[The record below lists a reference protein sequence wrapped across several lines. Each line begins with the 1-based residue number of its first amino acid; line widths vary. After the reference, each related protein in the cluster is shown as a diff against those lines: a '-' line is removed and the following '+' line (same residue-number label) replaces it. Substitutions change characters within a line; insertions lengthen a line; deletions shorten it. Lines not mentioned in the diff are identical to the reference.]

1 MIVDYASADG
11 TATAGQDYT
20 AVRGSLTFPATD
32 AAPRK
37 IAVPLLDD
45 AADEEEEETFT
56 VTLSAPVAADTPLRA
71 ALTDATATARGT
83 IADDDDPAVTA
94 AFTAASY
101 AAAEGGAAAAV
112 TVRLSADPERTLVL
126 PLTVAHHGGA
136 TADDYAGLPPGRT
149 VRFAAGVQEAAFTIT
164 ATDDALDDD
173 GESLV
178 LGFGELP
185 DGVTAGAVPAATVTL
200 TDDDATP
207 AVTGATAFAVAE
219 GATAVTE
226 LAATDADLGAGELAW
241 SPAAGGADNAHFT
254 LTAAGVLAFT
264 GAKDYEN
271 PDDADG
277 DRVYELTVQVSD
289 GANAATADLT
299 VTLTDVVPV
308 VSIAAAAPAVVEG
321 APAQFTVTRAD
332 DLSGA
337 LAAALAVTADGAVL
351 AATETAGARTVAFGD
366 GAASVLLGVA
376 TAADDL
382 DEADGAVTATLQAG
396 AGYRLGTPAAATVT
410 VGDDDPLPALSIAD
424 AAGAEADAPLAFTV
438 SLTNAAA
445 PALGSGRPVTVA
457 WATTDG
463 SAAAGADYTAVADGT
478 LTFAAG
484 QTGATIEVSLLG
496 DALDEGEETFTV
508 TLSPPREAGTLL
520 HAALQDA
527 VATGTITDDDTRG
540 VTVSE
545 EALDIDEGASAT
557 YTVVLTSQPT
567 DTVTVGVGTSSD
579 SDPDVTASPA
589 TLTFTTGTWNTPQTV
604 TVRGGQDAD
613 AENDAATIEH
623 TVSGGD
629 YQDNGVTAAN
639 VAVTVDDDETAAREL
654 TLVLTVA
661 HDDEDGSG
669 DVTLGDVLNYA
680 ATATNSGTLTLSAVA
695 VRDLLVSTGGNG
707 CATLAVGAE
716 CKLTVSYTVTQVNV
730 DAGQVVNTATATA
743 TDVTEVTRSVTTAV
757 AQQRALTLALS
768 ADVAS
773 FDSVDDT
780 ITYAYTVTNSGT
792 VTLSG
797 TVTITDD
804 TVAAAAITCDALP
817 SSGLA
822 PAATASCSGTYA
834 TLQPDVDAGGVVSSA
849 TASLGGTSSAAATLR
864 VPWAAAQGGESPVLT
879 IAGVNGREDAGQF
892 AFAVSLSPASLQ
904 TVTVAYATA
913 DGTATEGTD
922 YTGARGTLTFAPGA
936 TGSTITVTVQDDELD
951 EEDESFT
958 VELSAPSDEA
968 TPLNATFAGG
978 GETLSATATIADDD
992 ATPAITSGAFEV
1004 AEGQTVVGQLAAT
1017 DADHA
1022 AADLAWSIPAGTAGG
1037 ADAAHFTLSAAG
1049 ALAFAAAKD
1058 HENPDDADTDGV
1070 YALTVQVSDGANP
1083 ATADLTVTLTDVAPA
1098 VSIAPVAATVV
1109 EGTAAAFTL
1118 TRSGDLSGTQA
1129 VAVDV
1134 SETGAVLATG
1144 QAGARQVTFADGATA
1159 AALSATTDDDT
1170 VAEAA
1175 GTVTATVQTGTG
1187 YTVGASATAQ
1197 VTVTDNDAA
1206 ALTLTVQPSEIA
1218 ESDAATAVTV
1228 TAAWDAGTR
1237 AEATAVT
1244 VSVGGG
1250 SDTATAGTDY
1260 AAVPDLS
1267 LLIAAG
1273 AAEAA
1278 ATFTLTPTAD
1288 AVDET
1293 DEALT
1298 VSATTSVTGLT
1309 VTGATLTI
1317 TDDDERGMSVSPTEL
1332 TVREGGTGT
1341 YEVKLTSQ
1349 PTDGVTVT
1357 LTASGDAT
1365 VDAQTL
1371 SFTATDW
1378 STARTVT
1385 VSGSQDA
1392 DAAAGSASITHTADG
1407 GDYQN
1412 VAGPTVAVTVTDDDT
1427 ASTAVTLS
1435 LDDTEVAEDSSSGEP
1450 IEVTATLDGA
1460 TLGTATAVTV
1470 SVAGGTATA
1479 GDDFTAVDD
1488 VTVTIAAGE
1497 ASGTGTFTLAPVD
1510 DAVDEADETVT
1521 VSATTTSGLTVRPTA
1536 GLTVTITD
1544 DDTRGVSVSQT
1555 ALTVREGG
1563 TGTYEVELD

>member
-1 MIVDYASADG
+1 M
-11 TATAGQDYT
+11 
-20 AVRGSLTFPATD
+20 
-32 AAPRK
+32 
-37 IAVPLLDD
+37 
-45 AADEEEEETFT
+45 
-56 VTLSAPVAADTPLRA
+56 
-71 ALTDATATARGT
+71 
-83 IADDDDPAVTA
+83 
-94 AFTAASY
+94 
-101 AAAEGGAAAAV
+101 
-112 TVRLSADPERTLVL
+112 
-126 PLTVAHHGGA
+126 
-136 TADDYAGLPPGRT
+136 
-149 VRFAAGVQEAAFTIT
+149 
-164 ATDDALDDD
+164 
-173 GESLV
+173 
-178 LGFGELP
+178 
-185 DGVTAGAVPAATVTL
+185 
-200 TDDDATP
+200 
-207 AVTGATAFAVAE
+207 
-219 GATAVTE
+219 
-226 LAATDADLGAGELAW
+226 
-241 SPAAGGADNAHFT
+241 
-254 LTAAGVLAFT
+254 
-264 GAKDYEN
+264 
-271 PDDADG
+271 
-277 DRVYELTVQVSD
+277 
-289 GANAATADLT
+289 
-299 VTLTDVVPV
+299 
-308 VSIAAAAPAVVEG
+308 
-321 APAQFTVTRAD
+321 
-332 DLSGA
+332 
-337 LAAALAVTADGAVL
+337 
-351 AATETAGARTVAFGD
+351 
-366 GAASVLLGVA
+366 
-376 TAADDL
+376 
-382 DEADGAVTATLQAG
+382 
-396 AGYRLGTPAAATVT
+396 
-410 VGDDDPLPALSIAD
+410 
-424 AAGAEADAPLAFTV
+424 
-438 SLTNAAA
+438 
-445 PALGSGRPVTVA
+445 
-457 WATTDG
+457 
-463 SAAAGADYTAVADGT
+463 
-478 LTFAAG
+478 
-484 QTGATIEVSLLG
+484 
-496 DALDEGEETFTV
+496 
-508 TLSPPREAGTLL
+508 
-520 HAALQDA
+520 
-527 VATGTITDDDTRG
+527 
-540 VTVSE
+540 
-545 EALDIDEGASAT
+545 
-557 YTVVLTSQPT
+557 
-567 DTVTVGVGTSSD
+567 
-579 SDPDVTASPA
+579 
-589 TLTFTTGTWNTPQTV
+589 
-604 TVRGGQDAD
+604 
-613 AENDAATIEH
+613 
-623 TVSGGD
+623 
-629 YQDNGVTAAN
+629 
-639 VAVTVDDDETAAREL
+639 
-654 TLVLTVA
+654 
-661 HDDEDGSG
+661 
-669 DVTLGDVLNYA
+669 
-680 ATATNSGTLTLSAVA
+680 
-695 VRDLLVSTGGNG
+695 
-707 CATLAVGAE
+707 
-716 CKLTVSYTVTQVNV
+716 
-730 DAGQVVNTATATA
+730 
-743 TDVTEVTRSVTTAV
+743 
-757 AQQRALTLALS
+757 
-768 ADVAS
+768 
-773 FDSVDDT
+773 
-780 ITYAYTVTNSGT
+780 
-792 VTLSG
+792 
-797 TVTITDD
+797 
-804 TVAAAAITCDALP
+804 
-817 SSGLA
+817 
-822 PAATASCSGTYA
+822 
-834 TLQPDVDAGGVVSSA
+834 
-849 TASLGGTSSAAATLR
+849 
-864 VPWAAAQGGESPVLT
+864 
-879 IAGVNGREDAGQF
+879 
-892 AFAVSLSPASLQ
+892 
-904 TVTVAYATA
+904 
-913 DGTATEGTD
+913 
-922 YTGARGTLTFAPGA
+922 
-936 TGSTITVTVQDDELD
+936 
-951 EEDESFT
+951 
-958 VELSAPSDEA
+958 
-968 TPLNATFAGG
+968 
-978 GETLSATATIADDD
+978 
-992 ATPAITSGAFEV
+992 

-1022 AADLAWSIPAGTAGG
+1022 AADLAWSIPAGSAGG

-1058 HENPDDADTDGV
+1058 HENPDDANTDGV

-1098 VSIAPVAATVV
+1098 VSIAPVAASVV

-1134 SETGAVLATG
+1134 SQTGAVLATG

-1187 YTVGASATAQ
+1187 YTVGASATAH

-1385 VSGSQDA
+1385 VSGSQDP

-1544 DDTRGVSVSQT
+1544 DDTRGVTVSATELTVREGGTGTYEVELDSQPTDAVDVTVTASGDATVDPGTLSFTTTDWSTARTVTVSGSQDPDAAAGSASITHTADGGDYQNVAGPTVAVTVTDDDTASTAVTLSLDDTEVAEDSSSGEPIEVTATLDGATLGTATAVTVSVAGGTATAGDDFTAVDDVTVTIAAGEASGTGTFTLAPVNDDVDEADETVTVSATTTSGLTVRPTAGLTVTITDDDTRGVSVSQT

-1563 TGTYEVELD
+1563 TGTYEVELDSQPTDAVTVTVTASGDATVDAQTLSFTAGDWSAAQTVTVTGKEDADSAPGEATIAHVANGGDYVDVAGDTVNVTVTDDDTASTAVTLSVNDTEVAEDSSSGEEIEVTATLDGAARGTATDVTVTVAGGTATAGDDFTAVDDVTVTIAAGEASGTDTFTLTPVNDDVDEADETVTVSATTTSGLTVRPTAGLTVTITDDDTRGVSVSQTALTVREGGTGTYEVELDSQPTDAVTVTVTASGDATVDAQTLSFTAGDWSAAQTVTVTGKEDADSAPGEATIAHVANGGDYVDVAGDTVNVTVTDDDTASTAVTLSVNDTEVAEDSSSGEEIEVTATLDGAALGTATDVTVSVTGGTATAGDDFAAVDDVTVTIAAGEASGTGTFTLAPVDDDVDEADETVTVSGTTTSGLTVTPTAGLTVTITDDDERGVTATPHELTVRKAARQRTR